1 MWIESA
7 ASAAFVDRE
16 EELGVL
22 REAWS
27 SAKAGRRVLTLIAG
41 EPGIGKTALT
51 AELARL
57 VRADGGLVLYGRW
70 DEHVPAPY
78 QAFREA
84 LNDYARACPDALL
97 RRDLAGLAE
106 EIARLCPEPAHR
118 VGASAPPQAAAQAER
133 FRLFESIDTWIGRI
147 AARHPVLLVLDDLQ
161 WADQPSFF
169 LLPHLMRARR
179 STPLLTVAM
188 YRDLGP
194 ERSEFSAALPSL
206 TRDIDCR
213 RVSLR
218 GLEHHAVTALLED
231 AVGRP
236 FGERES
242 GMVAELE
249 WETAGN
255 PFFLLEMARHLSE
268 VGAFD
273 RDVVR
278 LGETPAEIP
287 QSIRDMVRS
296 RLRRLSDRL
305 RGDARGRRA
314 DRRAVRWPACWRRRR
329 R

>member
-1 MWIESA
+1 MTTRGPARTRCCGATWPAWRRRSPGSARSLRTESA
-7 ASAAFVDRE
+7 
-16 EELGVL
+16 
-22 REAWS
+22 
-27 SAKAGRRVLTLIAG
+27 
-41 EPGIGKTALT
+41 P
-51 AELARL
+51 
-57 VRADGGLVLYGRW
+57 
-70 DEHVPAPY
+70 PP
-78 QAFREA
+78 
-84 LNDYARACPDALL
+84 
-97 RRDLAGLAE
+97 
-106 EIARLCPEPAHR
+106 
-118 VGASAPPQAAAQAER
+118 PPQAAAQTER

-194 ERSEFSAALPSL
+194 ERSEFSTALPSL

-218 GLEHHAVTALLED
+218 GLEHRAVTTLLED

-273 RDVVR
+273 RDVLR
-278 LGETPAEIP
+278 LGETAAEIP

-296 RLRRLSDRL
+296 RLRRLSDDCAETLAVAALIGERFEAGL
-305 RGDARGRRA
+305 LASAASLTDAATVDLLEEAARA
-314 DRRAVRWPACWRRRR
+314 GLIAEIDDGP
-329 R
+329 

>member
-27 SAKAGRRVLTLIAG
+27 CARAGRRVLALVAG

-51 AELARL
+51 AELARP

-84 LNDYARACPDALL
+84 LNDYARACPDPLL

-118 VGASAPPQAAAQAER
+118 VGAAAPPQADAQAER

-147 AARHPVLLVLDDLQ
+147 ADRHPVLLVLDDLQ

-194 ERSEFSAALPSL
+194 ERSEFSTALPAL

-213 RVSLR
+213 RVTLR
-218 GLEHHAVTALLED
+218 GLEHRGVTTLLED

-249 WETAGN
+249 
-255 PFFLLEMARHLSE
+255 
-268 VGAFD
+268 
-273 RDVVR
+273 
-278 LGETPAEIP
+278 
-287 QSIRDMVRS
+287 
-296 RLRRLSDRL
+296 
-305 RGDARGRRA
+305 
-314 DRRAVRWPACWRRRR
+314 
-329 R
+329 

>member
-27 SAKAGRRVLTLIAG
+27 SAKAGRRVLALVAG

-57 VRADGGLVLYGRW
+57 VDADGGLVLYGRW

-84 LNDYARACPDALL
+84 LNDYARACPDAVL

-118 VGASAPPQAAAQAER
+118 VGASAAAPQAAAQAER
-133 FRLFESIDTWIGRI
+133 FRLFESLDTWIGRI
-147 AARHPVLLVLDDLQ
+147 AARRPVLLVLDDLQ

-188 YRDLGP
+188 YRNIGP

-206 TRDIDCR
+206 TRDVDCR

-218 GLEHHAVTALLED
+218 GLEHRAVTALLED

-242 GMVAELE
+242 RDGGRARVGNRGQPLLP
-249 WETAGN
+249 AGDGQA
-255 PFFLLEMARHLSE
+255 P
-268 VGAFD
+268 V
-273 RDVVR
+273 
-278 LGETPAEIP
+278 
-287 QSIRDMVRS
+287 
-296 RLRRLSDRL
+296 
-305 RGDARGRRA
+305 RGRRVRPGCGEARRDPGRDPAVHPRHGPVAVATA
-314 DRRAVRWPACWRRRR
+314 DRRLHGDAGDRAR
-329 R
+329 

>member
-1 MWIESA
+1 MRSDAAPAVGPDGLDDAGASNVVWIESA

-27 SAKAGRRVLTLIAG
+27 SAQAGRRVLALVAG

-51 AELARL
+51 AELGRL
-57 VRADGGLVLYGRW
+57 VSADGGLVLYGRW

-84 LNDYARACPDALL
+84 LNDYARGCPDAVL

-118 VGASAPPQAAAQAER
+118 VGASAAPQAAPQAER
-133 FRLFESIDTWIGRI
+133 FRLLSRSNLDGRI

-194 ERSEFSAALPSL
+194 ERSESRPPSP
-206 TRDIDCR
+206 R
-213 RVSLR
+213 
-218 GLEHHAVTALLED
+218 
-231 AVGRP
+231 
-236 FGERES
+236 
-242 GMVAELE
+242 
-249 WETAGN
+249 
-255 PFFLLEMARHLSE
+255 
-268 VGAFD
+268 
-273 RDVVR
+273 
-278 LGETPAEIP
+278 
-287 QSIRDMVRS
+287 
-296 RLRRLSDRL
+296 
-305 RGDARGRRA
+305 
-314 DRRAVRWPACWRRRR
+314 
-329 R
+329 